1 MASATPATTLLDVA
15 REFRPRILAQR
26 ELIEAGRR
34 VPEDLA
40 QELANAGFFR
50 ASLPAAYN
58 GLDLAP
64 SETMVVYEELAR
76 ADASVA
82 WCVWNANVNW
92 TTARL
97 ATEAARAVFDD
108 PVAMLANCTQPSGQ
122 AVVVEGGYR
131 VSGRWSLVSG
141 CQLSTWMILACV
153 VHDDGS
159 PRRTPSG
166 APEIRFMLLPSADCE
181 IVDTWI
187 AGGLRG
193 SGSHDVVVRER
204 FVPTAFASF
213 HSDPM
218 VLLEPRYDCPLVA
231 RVTSGLA
238 VMALGIARGAIEA
251 LVELASQKR
260 SAGARDALR
269 QDQGA
274 QTQLAQADA
283 LVRSA
288 RLYLFDAVAQVW
300 HDVLAGRDPTI
311 ESRAQVRLAAWHAVT
326 SAVRAVDL
334 VYLTGGATS
343 LYASCPIER
352 AFRDVHAFTQH
363 QAVHPRGLEP
373 IGQVLYGLEPEFAP
387 GRPGF

>member
-1 MASATPATTLLDVA
+1 MASATAATALLDAA
-15 REFRPRILAQR
+15 RELRPRILAQR
-26 ELIEAGRR
+26 EEIEAGRR
-34 VPEDLA
+34 VPDDLA
-40 QELANAGFFR
+40 QHLAGAGFFR
-50 ASLPAAYN
+50 ASLPAAYS

-92 TTARL
+92 TTACL
-97 ATEAARAVFDD
+97 ATEAARAVFED
-108 PVAMLANCTQPSGQ
+108 PVAMLANSTQPSGQ
-122 AVVVEGGYR
+122 AVIVEGGYR
-131 VSGRWSLVSG
+131 VSGRWSFVSG

-153 VHDDGS
+153 VHDDGA

-166 APEIRFMLLPSADCE
+166 APEIRLMLLPSADCE
-181 IVDTWI
+181 IVDTWT

-193 SGSHDVVVRER
+193 SGSHDVVVHER
-204 FVPTAFASF
+204 FVPTIFASSL
-213 HSDPM
+213 SDPM
-218 VLLEPRYDCPLVA
+218 VLSEPRYRCPLVA
-231 RVTSGLA
+231 RVTSGFA
-238 VMALGIARGAIEA
+238 MMALGIARGAIES
-251 LVELASQKR
+251 LVELAAQKR
-260 SAGARDALR
+260 SEGARDTLR
-269 QDQGA
+269 QDRGA
-274 QTQLAQADA
+274 QAQIAQADA

-288 RLYLFDAVAQVW
+288 RLYLFDTVGQVW
-300 HDVLAGRDPTI
+300 DDVLAGRAPSI
-311 ESRAQVRLAAWHAVT
+311 EARAQVRLAAWHAVT

-334 VYLTGGATS
+334 VYLTGGSTS

-363 QAVHPRGLEP
+363 HAVHPRGLEP